1 MERCQFEPS
10 VLGGLL
16 AIRQLRGVRGGARE
30 GVTLGSCTTLSAVA
44 VHPEIAAH
52 YPALATAA
60 GLVSSPQLRN
70 MGTIGG
76 NVCVDTRCNYYN
88 QSYEWRKAVGFCME
102 RDGAICLVAP
112 RSPRCWAVSS
122 SDTAPVLWGLGARV
136 RLRSAAGERT
146 IPVETLFRDDGIEYL
161 AKRPDEILTDILL
174 PPADGW
180 RSAYLKLRRRGSF
193 DFPVLGGRIKG
204 LRAERELQQR
214 QLAEKA
220 DLTPSMVS
228 QIESGRLTPS
238 LHTLGRIAAALG
250 VPIGALFDG
259 QPAGSI
265 VVTRRKDYPVVS
277 FDGSS
282 ERWAVLGA
290 GLFQGK
296 IRAVVS
302 TLGPRERGV
311 TTEKVII
318 KPGQMK
324 LFYVI
329 DGKVALHYNGDRH
342 LLEAGDSALL
352 DGGTPHGWENL
363 GTKRAQA
370 LWVILG

>member
-1 MERCQFEPS
+1 MTA
-10 VLGGLL
+10 LG
-16 AIRQLRGVRGGARE
+16 
-30 GVTLGSCTTLSAVA
+30 T
-44 VHPEIAAH
+44 
-52 YPALATAA
+52 
-60 GLVSSPQLRN
+60 
-70 MGTIGG
+70 
-76 NVCVDTRCNYYN
+76 
-88 QSYEWRKAVGFCME
+88 
-102 RDGAICLVAP
+102 
-112 RSPRCWAVSS
+112 
-122 SDTAPVLWGLGARV
+122 
-136 RLRSAAGERT
+136 
-146 IPVETLFRDDGIEYL
+146 
-161 AKRPDEILTDILL
+161 
-174 PPADGW
+174 
-180 RSAYLKLRRRGSF
+180 
-193 DFPVLGGRIKG
+193 RIKG

-220 DLTPSMVS
+220 ELTPSMVS

-238 LHTLGRIAAALG
+238 LNTLGRIAAALG
-250 VPIGALFDG
+250 VPIASLFDG

-265 VVTRRKDYPVVS
+265 VVSRKKDYPVVS

-302 TLGPRERGV
+302 TLGAKERGV

-324 LFYVI
+324 LFYVLG
-329 DGKVALHYNGDRH
+329 GKVALLYNGDRH
-342 LLEAGDSALL
+342 VLEAGDSALL

-363 GTKRAQA
+363 GSRPAQA

>member
-1 MERCQFEPS
+1 MTA
-10 VLGGLL
+10 LG
-16 AIRQLRGVRGGARE
+16 
-30 GVTLGSCTTLSAVA
+30 T
-44 VHPEIAAH
+44 
-52 YPALATAA
+52 
-60 GLVSSPQLRN
+60 
-70 MGTIGG
+70 
-76 NVCVDTRCNYYN
+76 
-88 QSYEWRKAVGFCME
+88 
-102 RDGAICLVAP
+102 
-112 RSPRCWAVSS
+112 
-122 SDTAPVLWGLGARV
+122 
-136 RLRSAAGERT
+136 
-146 IPVETLFRDDGIEYL
+146 
-161 AKRPDEILTDILL
+161 
-174 PPADGW
+174 
-180 RSAYLKLRRRGSF
+180 
-193 DFPVLGGRIKG
+193 RIKG

-220 DLTPSMVS
+220 ELTPSMVS

-238 LHTLGRIAAALG
+238 LNTLGRIAAALG
-250 VPIGALFDG
+250 VPIASLFDG

-265 VVTRRKDYPVVS
+265 VVSRKTDYPVVS

-302 TLGPRERGV
+302 TLGAKERGV

-324 LFYVI
+324 LFYVLG
-329 DGKVALHYNGDRH
+329 GKVALLYNGDRH
-342 LLEAGDSALL
+342 VLEAGDSALL

-363 GTKRAQA
+363 GSRPAQA